1 MDEKM
6 IFFFM
11 VVIYFGL
18 IRQSIVK
25 CFKKIRERFCP
36 VGFARLDER
45 HERKVRGAGDGG
57 ACVHRLLVLVG
68 VYGW

>member
-1 MDEKM
+1 M
-6 IFFFM
+6 
-11 VVIYFGL
+11 
-18 IRQSIVK
+18 K
-25 CFKKIRERFCP
+25 CFKKSRERFCP

-45 HERKVRGAGDGG
+45 RERKVRGAGDGG